1 MGAVKAAVGDALIT
15 FVWMFCISG
24 LGFATFLITAALEI
38 QGAHFSLLVTASL
51 IFVIVFTFNVI
62 ADAMGGASF
71 NPTGNAAFYAAGF
84 GEDTLISM
92 ALRFPA
98 QVAIDLS
105 FLLVLADGS
114 IDEFCGFSQAA
125 GAVGGLLA
133 LYEVMPPDYKH
144 LLVGPSLKV
153 DLHTGAIAEGALTF
167 VITTAVLWIIFK
179 GPPSP
184 LVKAL
189 MITICTLGVITAG
202 DSYTGPSMNPAN
214 AYGWAYLNN
223 RHNNWEQFYVYW
235 ICPFI
240 GAISAGWLFRVVF
253 PPRPPVKA
261 KKA

>member
-15 FVWMFCISG
+15 FVWMFCISS
-24 LGFATFLITAALEI
+24 LGFATFIITAALEI
-38 QGAHFSLLVTASL
+38 QGTYFPLLVTASL
-51 IFVIVFTFNVI
+51 IFVIVFAFNVI

-98 QVAIDLS
+98 
-105 FLLVLADGS
+105 
-114 IDEFCGFSQAA
+114 QAA

-167 VITTAVLWIIFK
+167 VITVAVLWIIFK

-202 DSYTGPSMNPAN
+202 GSYTGPSMNPAN

-223 RHNNWEQFYVYW
+223 RHNKWEQFYVYW

>member
-98 QVAIDLS
+98 
-105 FLLVLADGS
+105 
-114 IDEFCGFSQAA
+114 QAA